1 MNKELFKKFDDI
13 PWPPRGELRFVEEIK
28 EYEEIAS
35 PRTKKIYVT
44 TPELLPEAAKITLER
59 HFIPDE
65 KGFPLTL
72 VKDDSLCAEEFIL
85 DVSDEKIIITAADDS
100 GFRYGVCE
108 LEERFAGR
116 DFTGTIRR
124 KPWVKHRISRCFF
137 APNTRPPLKL
147 DELTDDQDYYPEAY
161 LDRIM
166 HERLNGV
173 WLTLYLNDMPSSF
186 FPERGKDA
194 DRRLAKLKKVAE
206 RCAKYGIKCYIFMAE
221 PRSFAGTWKSNTK
234 EDMARHPELASVS
247 RVLGNE
253 VTYFCTTS
261 PEGKQYITET
271 VGYIF
276 SKVPELGGII
286 NIMSLESSHPCAERK
301 LYPHV
306 AKCECPRCSPYSGA
320 ELYAEMAKTFNKAMK
335 KYSPDAEFFG
345 WYYSAFHMPGEPENE
360 VVQQTA
366 SMWPED
372 CTLLYNCETG
382 GENQQC
388 GRTMIVQDYSLSW
401 AGPSNFWKG
410 LASRAKKIAA
420 KMQTGVS
427 HEDATVPYFPVPDIL
442 FERYQGLHAV
452 GNCEAVM
459 QCWYFGSV
467 PSIMNKAA
475 GRLSF
480 SPMPASDQ
488 EFLLE
493 LAAPD
498 WGEHALKVAQAWKA
512 FSLSYRNFPECI
524 AFKWAGPLHFS
535 IVYPWYVYPADLPIS
550 PSYTQAF
557 PKNSGDRIGECV
569 GYAFTFA
576 EIRSQLKL
584 MDELW
589 QKGMALLEPCCDTE
603 LRKKELR
610 VAEAIG
616 LQFASTRRLFE
627 FYYLRDDMIFNGNDN
642 IKAMKELVAAEIEAT
657 LKMAELCKLDSR
669 LGYHSEVESYCFF
682 PEKLYA
688 RAELLKD
695 AAADLDDYKMDS
707 QAVLDYKGIPGKTIP
722 VSAFAQWQKLG
733 EVEFKAS
740 ADDKNLVFMFRNITE
755 KIRLDLEPGRLCRVI
770 DIRIDTP
777 ETHGH
782 DADFIKG
789 VNFLH
794 DNGVVTVTIERDK
807 FEGFRVSD
815 KMPWRFNISTPTG
828 ALSPLHPWPRRLCQG
843 DGNPA
848 DLLYLDSEK

>member
-1 MNKELFKKFDDI
+1 MDKELFKKFDDI
-13 PWPPRGELRFVEEIK
+13 PWPPRGDLKFVNEIK
-28 EYEEIAS
+28 AYEETAS
-35 PRTKKIYVT
+35 PRTRKIWVK
-44 TPELLPEAAKITLER
+44 TPELLPLRAKISLER

-65 KGFPLTL
+65 TGLPLTL
-72 VKDDSLCAEEFIL
+72 VKDEKLAAEEFIL
-85 DVSDEKIIITAADDS
+85 EVTAEAITITAAGDS

-116 DFTGTIRR
+116 DFSGTIRR

-173 WLTLYLNDMPSSF
+173 WLTLYLNDMPCSF

-194 DRRLAKLKKVAE
+194 EQRLAKLKKVAE
-206 RCAKYGIKCYIFMAE
+206 RCAQYGIKCYIFMAE
-221 PRSFAGTWKSNTK
+221 PRSFEGAWKSNTR
-234 EDMARHPELASVS
+234 EELQSHPELGSISKLHGKDVS
-247 RVLGNE
+247 
-253 VTYFCTTS
+253 YFCTTS

-276 SKVPELGGII
+276 SRVPELGGII

-301 LYPHV
+301 LYAHV
-306 AKCECPRCSPYSGA
+306 AECQCPRCAPYSGA
-320 ELYAEMAKTFNKAMK
+320 ELYAEMARTFNNAMK
-335 KYSPDAEFFG
+335 KYAPEAEFFG
-345 WYYSAFHMPGEPENE
+345 WYYSAFHMPGEPENK
-360 VVQQTA
+360 VVQETA
-366 SMWPED
+366 SLWPDD

-401 AGPSNFWKG
+401 AGPSNFWKN
-410 LASRAKKIAA
+410 LASRTKKIAA

-442 FERYQGLHAV
+442 FERYQGLHAA

-467 PSIMNKAA
+467 PSIMNRAA

-480 SPMPASDQ
+480 NPMPASDQ

-493 LAAPD
+493 LAAPV
-498 WGEHALKVAQAWKA
+498 WGEHAENVAQAWKA

-535 IVYPWYVYPADLPIS
+535 IVYPWYVYPADLPIA

-576 EIRSQLKL
+576 EIRSQLKA

-589 QKGMALLEPCCDTE
+589 QKGMELLAPCADTE
-603 LRKKELR
+603 LRKKELY

-616 LQFASTRRLFE
+616 LQFASSRRLFE

-642 IKAMKELVAAEIEAT
+642 ISAMKELVAAELEAT
-657 LKMAELCKLDSR
+657 LRMAELCKLDTR

-688 RAELLKD
+688 RAELLRD
-695 AAADLDDYKMDS
+695 AAKDLENYDMDS
-707 QAVLDYKGIPGKTIP
+707 EAVRNYRLIAEKTVP
-722 VSAFAQWQKLG
+722 LSSLKEWQKVG
-733 EVEFKAS
+733 EVEFKAA
-740 ADDKNLVFMFRNITE
+740 ADEKNFVFTFRNIPE
-755 KIRLDLEPGRLCRVI
+755 PVRLDLEPGRLCRVI
-770 DIRIDTP
+770 DLRVLTP
-777 ETHGH
+777 EKHNH
-782 DADFIKG
+782 DADFLPG
-789 VNFLH
+789 VTFDHN
-794 DNGVVTVTIERDK
+794 NGVVTVTVERK
-807 FEGFRVSD
+807 KYEGFRVSD
-815 KMPWRFNISTPTG
+815 RMPWRFNISTPSG
-828 ALSPLHPWPRRLCQG
+828 ALSPLHLWRPRLCQG
-843 DGNPA
+843 DCNPG
-848 DLLYLDSEK
+848 DLLYLDSEQ

>member
-1 MNKELFKKFDDI
+1 MNNELFKKFDDI
-13 PWPPRGELRFVEEIK
+13 PWPPRGELKFVEEIK
-28 EYEEIAS
+28 EYAELPC
-35 PRTKKIYVT
+35 PRTKKINVV
-44 TPELLPEAAKITLER
+44 TPELLPETAKITLER

-65 KGFPLTL
+65 KGIPLTL
-72 VKDDSLCAEEFIL
+72 VRDESFAPEEFL
-85 DVSDEKIIITAADDS
+85 LEVKNDTVTLTAADAS

-108 LEERFAGR
+108 LEERFAGS
-116 DFTGTIRR
+116 DFEGSIRR

-147 DELTDDQDYYPEAY
+147 DELTDDLDYYPDAY

-194 DRRLAKLKKVAE
+194 DQRLGKLKKVAE

-234 EDMARHPELASVS
+234 EDLLAHPELASVWKS
-247 RVLGNE
+247 PNGD

-306 AKCECPRCSPYSGA
+306 GECTCPRCSPYTGA
-320 ELYAEMAKTFNKAMK
+320 ELYAEMARTFSNAMK
-335 KYSPDAEFFG
+335 KYAPEAEFFG
-345 WYYSAFHMPGEPENE
+345 WYYSAFHMPGEPENT
-360 VVQQTA
+360 VVQQVA
-366 SMWPED
+366 SAWPED

-382 GENQQC
+382 GENEQC
-388 GRTMIVQDYSLSW
+388 GRTLIVQDYSLSW

-442 FERYQGLHAV
+442 FERYQGLKAA

-480 SPMPASDQ
+480 TPMPESDQ

-493 LAAPD
+493 LARPD
-498 WGEHALKVAQAWKA
+498 WGEHAPQVAKAWKA
-512 FSLSYRNFPECI
+512 FSVSYRNFPECI

-557 PKNSGDRIGECV
+557 PKNSGDRIGECM
-569 GYAFTFA
+569 GYVFSFA
-576 EIRSQLKL
+576 EIRSQLKK

-589 QKGMALLEPCCDTE
+589 QQGMALLAPCADNE
-603 LRKKELR
+603 LRQKELR

-616 LQFASTRRLFE
+616 LQFGSTRRLFE
-627 FYYLRDDMIFNGNDN
+627 FYYLRDKMIFDGCDN
-642 IKAMKELVAAEIEAT
+642 KEAMKELIKAELEAT
-657 LKMAELCKLDSR
+657 LRMAELCKLDTR

-695 AAADLDDYKMDS
+695 ALADLDTYDLN
-707 QAVLDYKGIPGKTIP
+707 APRIAAYKGSADKT
-722 VSAFAQWQKLG
+722 VALSALAEWQKLG
-733 EVEFKAS
+733 EIEYKARVENSK
-740 ADDKNLVFMFRNITE
+740 LVFDFRHLSENV
-755 KIRLDLEPGRLCRVI
+755 RLDLEPGRLCRVL
-770 DIRIDTP
+770 DVQLFPGKR
-777 ETHGH
+777 HNH
-782 DADFIKG
+782 DADFIDG
-789 VNFLH
+789 IAFEH
-794 DNGVVTVTIERDK
+794 DEDAATVTFDLEVFDK
-807 FEGFRVSD
+807 FRVSD
-815 KMPWRFNISTPTG
+815 KMLWRFNLSTSTA
-828 ALSPLHPWPRRLCQG
+828 ALSPLHPWPSRLCQG
-843 DGNPA
+843 NSNPN
-848 DLLYLDSEK
+848 DLLYLDLQK